1 MRMVWPANK
10 IDEKKGEGS
19 KTAPI
24 SSRITVRSTK
34 PSPCPPYS
42 SGKARPNQP
51 SSAMSFQSSG
61 LYPRSSSMSC
71 RTREV
76 VQLSARNARAVCR
89 NMSCSG
95 LKPKSILECPPVSR
109 KSPAALGNSL
119 LGLGIEELDTLHVEI
134 DLNFIMHS
142 GAHLGFH
149 TRRKGVALIG
159 EFQHDF
165 SPQRLEH
172 FHGGAEGGQIGAFLL
187 RC

>member
-1 MRMVWPANK
+1 MRMVWPANRTE
-10 IDEKKGEGS
+10 EKKGDGS

-24 SSRITVRSTK
+24 SSRMTVKSTK

-51 SSAMSFQSSG
+51 RSAMSFQSSG
-61 LYPRSSSMSC
+61 LYPRSSSMSW

-76 VQLSARNARAVCR
+76 GQLSARNACAVCR

-109 KSPAALGNSL
+109 KSPAALENSL

-149 TRRKGVALIG
+149 TRRKGVALVG
-159 EFQHDF
+159 EFQYDF
-165 SPQRLEH
+165 RSQRLEH
-172 FHGGAEGGQIGAFLL
+172 FHGSADGGQVGALLL

>member
-1 MRMVWPANK
+1 
-10 IDEKKGEGS
+10 
-19 KTAPI
+19 
-24 SSRITVRSTK
+24 
-34 PSPCPPYS
+34 
-42 SGKARPNQP
+42 
-51 SSAMSFQSSG
+51 MSFQSSG

-76 VQLSARNARAVCR
+76 GQLSARNARAVCR

-109 KSPAALGNSL
+109 KSPAALENSL

-149 TRRKGVALIG
+149 TRRKGVALVG
-159 EFQHDF
+159 EFQYDF
-165 SPQRLEH
+165 RSQRLEH
-172 FHGGAEGGQIGAFLL
+172 FHGSADGGQVGAFLL
-187 RC
+187 RCSQDIFGPDAKHDFFIRVGFSPLGFLRWQREAHTLEINS